1 MWFAEKETNRP
12 KIMDAN
18 QSFEGNTA
26 CRYHDELNSEQKLL
40 WSTWQEKSRRA
51 DRLTEKRVAIL
62 VLAVGVI
69 LLGCILFYALRA
81 KASFDPDHLQ
91 SGLVHAY
98 SSSRI
103 A

>member
-1 MWFAEKETNRP
+1 MPTSDN
-12 KIMDAN
+12 
-18 QSFEGNTA
+18 
-26 CRYHDELNSEQKLL
+26 ELYSEQKLL

-62 VLAVGVI
+62 GLAVGVI
-69 LLGCILFYALRA
+69 LLGCILYYGLRA
-81 KASFDPDHLQ
+81 KASLDPDRLQ
-91 SGLVHAY
+91 RGLISAY

>member
-1 MWFAEKETNRP
+1 MPISDN
-12 KIMDAN
+12 
-18 QSFEGNTA
+18 
-26 CRYHDELNSEQKLL
+26 ELDSEQKLL

-62 VLAVGVI
+62 GLAVGVI
-69 LLGCILFYALRA
+69 LLGCILYYALRA
-81 KASFDPDHLQ
+81 KASLDPDRLQ
-91 SGLVHAY
+91 RGLVYAC

>member
-1 MWFAEKETNRP
+1 MQIRVLKGYSMPISN
-12 KIMDAN
+12 
-18 QSFEGNTA
+18 
-26 CRYHDELNSEQKLL
+26 DELNSEQKLL

-62 VLAVGVI
+62 GLAVGVI
-69 LLGCILFYALRA
+69 LLGCILYYALRA
-81 KASFDPDHLQ
+81 KASLDPDRLQ
-91 SGLVHAY
+91 RGLISAY

>member
-1 MWFAEKETNRP
+1 MP
-12 KIMDAN
+12 MSD
-18 QSFEGNTA
+18 
-26 CRYHDELNSEQKLL
+26 HELDSEQKLL

-62 VLAVGVI
+62 GLAVGVI
-69 LLGCILFYALRA
+69 LLGCILYYALRA
-81 KASFDPDHLQ
+81 KASFDPDRLQ
-91 SGLVHAY
+91 RGLAYAY

>member
-18 QSFEGNTA
+18 QSFEGYSMPISDN
-26 CRYHDELNSEQKLL
+26 ELDSEQKLL

-62 VLAVGVI
+62 GLAVGVL
-69 LLGCILFYALRA
+69 LLGCILYYALRA
-81 KASFDPDHLQ
+81 KASLDPDRLQ
-91 SGLVHAY
+91 RGLVYAC